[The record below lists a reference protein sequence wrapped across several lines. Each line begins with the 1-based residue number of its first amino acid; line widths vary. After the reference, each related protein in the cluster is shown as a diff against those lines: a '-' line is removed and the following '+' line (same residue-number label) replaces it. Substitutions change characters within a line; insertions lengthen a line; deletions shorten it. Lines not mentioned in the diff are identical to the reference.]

1 MTGAPDPTRAAPV
14 PARAAGR
21 LLLPSSGRGAGRLPG
36 RRPSRRWTEE
46 NVEPPIDLRLV
57 PMALGLWAGSVGGL
71 LAGAPLLTHLLWWV
85 AAAVGLVG
93 LLVVFRG
100 TRLRSRGNKAPSTGR
115 WRLGLAV
122 AAVATAA
129 GAVIAGLATVRAAG
143 DPLTAAAASGRFAV
157 LTVRVDAPAV
167 PLRSTFGL
175 SDSDPSA
182 KGVQRVRI
190 GGRAE
195 QATVAGH
202 QWETDL
208 PVSVLATGE
217 QWRSI
222 TPGQLLRVEGV
233 LRPDTFPVIP
243 AVQLR
248 TVEKPTVL
256 AAAPWWA
263 RAAAGIRI
271 GLSERAGELGGDPAG
286 LLPGLVV
293 GDTSG
298 ISDRLEADAKA
309 TGLTHLLAVS
319 GSHFAIV
326 CGLAVLILRRV
337 GPRVAA
343 VGGGVVLL
351 GLVVLVGPQPSVLR
365 AAAMGG
371 IGVFALLVGR
381 ARTALP
387 ALAAVV
393 IALLVVDPAL
403 ALSAGFAL
411 SVQAT
416 AGLVLLAP
424 VWSKS
429 LQRKGFP
436 RGWADLIAV
445 PLAASVATQPVVTA
459 LSGAVS
465 LAAVPANI
473 LVAAVVPPA
482 LVIGLL
488 CALIGPLSG
497 PVGDALALADE
508 PLLGWIG
515 WVAHTLAR
523 TPDASVPWPAALPW
537 VLVLTGTL
545 IVVLGVLRHQRI
557 RALVGAA
564 LAGVALVMVPL
575 QVLPSPGW
583 PPAGWMLAGCEVG
596 QGDAFAL
603 STDDAGTAVV
613 VDSGPDPGLV
623 ANCLDRLGIATVP
636 LLILTHLHADH
647 VDGMR
652 GVLDGRSIGMIG
664 VGPGRDPAIAWAT
677 VLDRARLRGIPV
689 VELHPGNRWA
699 VAGLSIEVLGP
710 EREFRGTDSDP
721 NNDSVVL
728 RAERSGVRI
737 LMSGDVEVEA
747 QQALLRS
754 GADLRADVLKVP
766 HHGSAKDLPE
776 FLAAVSPTVAVIGV
790 GLGNDYGHPSPELL
804 DRLTAAGVS
813 DIERT
818 DTQGD
823 VAVCLV
829 DGRLADVHRGAT
841 LRQP

>member
-1 MTGAPDPTRAAPV
+1 V
-14 PARAAGR
+14 VGR
-21 LLLPSSGRGAGRLPG
+21 LLLPSSGPGAGRRPG

-71 LAGAPLLTHLLWWV
+71 LAGAHRFAHLLWWV
-85 AAAVGLVG
+85 AAAIGCVG
-93 LLVVFRG
+93 LLVVVRG
-100 TRLRSRGNKAPSTGR
+100 IRRRSRGNAAPTGR

-122 AAVATAA
+122 VAVASAS

-143 DPLTAAAASGRFAV
+143 DPLTAAADSGRFAV

-182 KGVQRVRI
+182 TGAQRVRI
-190 GGRAE
+190 GGTAE
-195 QATVAGH
+195 QAAVAGH

-208 PVSVLATGE
+208 PVSILATGE
-217 QWRSI
+217 KWLSI

-248 TVEKPTVL
+248 TVEQPMVL
-256 AAAPWWA
+256 AEAPWWA
-263 RAAAGIRI
+263 RAAAGIRT
-271 GLSERAGELGGDPAG
+271 GLSERAGGLGGDPAG

-298 ISDRLEADAKA
+298 ISDRLDADAKA

-319 GSHFAIV
+319 GSHFAII
-326 CGLAVLILRRV
+326 CGLVVLILRRV

-343 VGGGVVLL
+343 MGGGVVLL

-381 ARTALP
+381 NRTALP

-497 PVGDALALADE
+497 PVGDALAVADE

-515 WVAHTLAR
+515 GVAHTLAR

-537 VLVLTGTL
+537 VLVLTGAL
-545 IVVLGVLRHQRI
+545 IVILSVLRHQRI

-564 LAGVALVMVPL
+564 LAGVALVMVPI
-575 QVLPSPGW
+575 QVLPAPGW

-603 STDDAGTAVV
+603 STDDPGTAVV

-623 ANCLDRLGIATVP
+623 AGCLDRLGIGTVP
-636 LLILTHLHADH
+636 LLVLTHLHADH
-647 VDGMR
+647 VDGLR

-664 VGPGRDPAIAWAT
+664 VGPGREPALAWAT
-677 VLDRARLRGIPV
+677 VLDRADLRGIPV

-699 VAGLSIEVLGP
+699 AAGLSIEVLGP
-710 EREFRGTDSDP
+710 ERGFRGTDSDP
-721 NNDSVVL
+721 NNDSVVF

-737 LMSGDVEVEA
+737 LMSGDVEIEA

-754 GADLRADVLKVP
+754 GADLRADMLKVP

-790 GLGNDYGHPSPELL
+790 GIGNDYGHPSPELL

-823 VAVCLV
+823 VAVCLLG
-829 DGRLADVHRGAT
+829 GRLAHVHRGVT